1 MANKE
6 ELKDFKITREFNAPQ
21 DLVWKAWTEQA
32 HLEKWGSPQGFTMT
46 CKKFEFKVGGE
57 NHYCQRTLDGN
68 EMWGKQKYL
77 EIHPT
82 HKLVYLQSFADAE
95 GNIIS
100 HPMSATWPLT
110 MKTTITLEE
119 KSGKTLLTLIWTP
132 YEAND
137 ENITTF
143 NGAMDGMSKGW
154 AGSFA
159 KFEEYLAELQK

>member
-6 ELKDFKITREFNAPQ
+6 ELKDFIIT
-21 DLVWKAWTEQA
+21 
-32 HLEKWGSPQGFTMT
+32 
-46 CKKFEFKVGGE
+46 
-57 NHYCQRTLDGN
+57 RTLDGN

-137 ENITTF
+137 ENIVTF